1 MGNEI
6 SNIAKS
12 HIRQI
17 QQAMRQ
23 GKLVIFAGAGVSK
36 SSGVPLWGELIDE
49 LKKEIDL
56 PSNESD
62 YLKIPQLYKNLRGE
76 KEYNERI
83 KDILKDGKVYSNPI
97 HDMLLDMNP
106 CHIITTNYDDLFE
119 QAILNRNENFF
130 TVRKDADLPCNRGEK
145 LLIKM
150 HGDFKNGNIV
160 LTENDYLDYARNFPL
175 IRSYVMSLFASKLVL
190 FVGFS
195 YSDINL
201 KYILREVKNCL
212 GNGMQPVYML
222 SSNTKDRM
230 LWNYFDLNN
239 IHLLELD
246 IADVTYTLDDQ
257 RISYEKSM
265 FQDTPQSKT
274 LYFQLKLIEKYN
286 EYKNDLLQLFCNY
299 LDEYEDQLYYVGSYI
314 KYIFPR
320 DDWSQINLVS
330 GELILPDS
338 YSDSLKRIFGDD
350 VNSVGFRKQ
359 NERLCQRVKSW
370 LLANGVSSISV
381 GSEKLSIPEEGTS
394 KTLIDDSIS
403 MFSEMNLIRL
413 MQLIETLKSAPL
425 RYTRYDL
432 LYPYLLYKVG
442 CYKDA
447 YDTFKMLSSEMTR
460 RRKYILAFICKY
472 NVRALYSVIMTRM
485 IYPLE
490 IERKIMDDVKGI
502 DLVESI
508 ELLPIEGPAKIILTK
523 LANGAYLSD
532 RYIETGNKCNELK
545 TQREQS
551 ERGGWSLN
559 SNVINTFYICNE
571 LMEIDD
577 NNFICNEVYRYSKK
591 SYINIMEGLLHSVM
605 TCDNSRELPVSKI
618 TELEGELVH
627 LFCVYPESKD
637 LWNVLVKTVKDKK
650 IPINNTFKTKV
661 VDLLNNIYEFSL
673 KNNWSLHLRKGMIS
687 NVIMNIISISLFTK
701 DDLDLPHVYDL
712 IVLYWKVG
720 CMAESSSLIGDFVH
734 RYNPSAK
741 DAIFLIKEIL
751 EDSSPYQ
758 DRCSFL
764 INNLSVFAQ
773 KENLVLET
781 LYSVKQ
787 IKSQNVQ
794 FIASFCR
801 VASEDVKR
809 EIVGDLRSRVK
820 SLCQLMEAEYFS
832 GESIATVDLLHS
844 LKDTISV
851 STDTYLYKEEFV
863 FANMVNLYRRSTED
877 LKTVIDKLFSQN
889 QCFSFFKEPL
899 SYSSIVDVPV
909 RWLFFLEDNQLQQIL
924 KDDQIRHKICQ
935 LCIDDPDVDEAFKK
949 RVWNNL

>member
-1 MGNEI
+1 MENGI

-49 LKKEIDL
+49 LKKELDL
-56 PSNESD
+56 LPNESD
-62 YLKIPQLYKNLRGE
+62 YLKIPQLYKNVRKE
-76 KEYNERI
+76 KEFLERI
-83 KDILKDGKVYSNPI
+83 KDILKDGMVCCNPI
-97 HDMLLDMNP
+97 HDALLDLNP
-106 CHIITTNYDDLFE
+106 CHIVTTNYDDLFE

-130 TVRKDADLPCNRGEK
+130 TVSKDSDLPCNRGEK

-150 HGDFKNGNIV
+150 HGDFKSGNIV
-160 LTENDYLDYARNFPL
+160 LTENDYLDYAQNFPL
-175 IRSYVMSLFASKLVL
+175 IRSYVMSIFASKVVL

-195 YSDINL
+195 FSDINL

-212 GNGMQPVYML
+212 GQGMQPVYML
-222 SSNTKDRM
+222 SSNTENKLLLD
-230 LWNYFDLNN
+230 YFDHNY
-239 IHLLELD
+239 IHLIELQTEALEDTLKEQS
-246 IADVTYTLDDQ
+246 IAYQHSLFDEE
-257 RISYEKSM
+257 EKSRI
-265 FQDTPQSKT
+265 
-274 LYFQLKLIEKYN
+274 LYWQLMLVGKYN
-286 EYKNDLLQLFCNY
+286 EFKNDLFSLFNNY
-299 LDEYEDQLYYVGSYI
+299 IDEYGDQLYYVGKYI
-314 KYIFPR
+314 KHIFPR
-320 DDWSQINLVS
+320 EYTPKVNLINGELELPDEYAGSLKMIFGEDEISENFRKKNEKSYLRVKAWLLGNGISSIVVRGKFSVELNDDLTTEATDDPLSMYCQMNLVK
-330 GELILPDS
+330 L
-338 YSDSLKRIFGDD
+338 
-350 VNSVGFRKQ
+350 VGQ
-359 NERLCQRVKSW
+359 IENL
-370 LLANGVSSISV
+370 SSIP
-381 GSEKLSIPEEGTS
+381 LS
-394 KTLIDDSIS
+394 
-403 MFSEMNLIRL
+403 
-413 MQLIETLKSAPL
+413 
-425 RYTRYDL
+425 YTRMDL
-432 LYPYLLYKVG
+432 LHPYLLYKVG
-442 CYKDA
+442 LYKDA
-447 YDTFKMLSSEMTR
+447 FDSFKRLSSEMTR
-460 RRKYILAFICKY
+460 KRKYILAFICKY
-472 NVRALYSVIMTRM
+472 NMHALYSVIMTRM

-523 LANGAYLSD
+523 LANGVYLSE

-577 NNFICNEVYRYSKK
+577 ENFICNEAYGYSKK
-591 SYINIMEGLLHSVM
+591 SYINIIEGLLHSVM
-605 TCDNSRELPVSKI
+605 TCDNSREFPVSKI
-618 TELEGELVH
+618 TELDGELVH
-627 LFCVYPESKD
+627 LFCVYIESKD

-650 IPINNTFKTKV
+650 IPINNTFKTKI
-661 VDLLNNIYEFSL
+661 VDLLNNIYEFPLGNKCPFHFS
-673 KNNWSLHLRKGMIS
+673 KKMIS
-687 NVIMNIISISLFTK
+687 NVILNIISISLFTK

-712 IVLYWKVG
+712 IVFYWKNG
-720 CMAESSSLIGDFVH
+720 SMASRFSLIGDFVH
-734 RYNPSAK
+734 RYKPSAK
-741 DAIFLIKEIL
+741 EAISLIKEIL
-751 EDSSPYQ
+751 EDSSTYQ
-758 DRCSFL
+758 NNCSFL
-764 INNLSVFAQ
+764 INKLGKYAQ